1 MVSELKQGVALKKGE
16 RFEMQ
21 DQPFLVL
28 VGCEEAG
35 GGKGYFA

>member
-1 MVSELKQGVALKKGE
+1 MVSELKQVVALKKGE
-16 RFEMQ
+16 MFKMQ
-21 DQPFLVL
+21 DQSFLVM